1 MLLAR
6 RLLLVAVLVSLGTL
20 GFAPRTETVSFS
32 GAAAKQQVEALGDQI
47 GSRPAGS
54 ANYDQAVQY
63 AADQFRSWGYA
74 PTLQTFP
81 VDSYDDRGS
90 HVEVTSGS
98 TVGTDGPAGPGAGS
112 ASSPSSLRADTLVYS
127 VAGQVEAP
135 LVAVGLGQTE
145 EFAAVDVRGKIA
157 LIKRGTLRFGEKV
170 ANAAAAGAL
179 GAVIYNDVAGRVQGA
194 SLGQAQPIPA
204 AIVAHDDGQRL
215 ADQLVAGTPVT
226 VRLTVDGSIVHG
238 TSTNVVAE
246 LRGTRPEAGSVVIG
260 AHLDTVAAGP
270 GANDDGSGSAVV
282 LELART
288 LAQPEAGPRPFGVT
302 FVLFGAEELGLYGSR
317 FYVSSLPDAD
327 RQAIRGMLNLDM
339 VGVGDGWRFGG
350 SDDLVQAALGAAND
364 LGVRALPLRG
374 PLSSA
379 SDHAS
384 FMSAGV
390 PALFLYRTDDP
401 NYHTAND
408 RAEYVDPNALGQAGT
423 IVLRVL
429 DGLATQ

>member
-1 MLLAR
+1 VAAPQGQAR
-6 RLLLVAVLVSLGTL
+6 Y
-20 GFAPRTETVSFS
+20 APVEFS
-32 GAAAKQQVEALGDQI
+32 GAGAKQQVEALGDRI

-54 ANYDQAVQY
+54 ASYDQAVRY
-63 AADQFRSWGYA
+63 AADQFRAWGYT
-74 PTLQTFP
+74 PTLQTFA

-90 HVEVTSGS
+90 QVEVTSGS
-98 TVGTDGPAGPGAGS
+98 ADADGTGT
-112 ASSPSSLRADTLVYS
+112 SSLHADTLVYS
-127 VAGQVEAP
+127 VGGQVEAP

-145 EFAAVDVRGKIA
+145 EFAATDVHGKIA

-179 GAVIYNDVAGRVQGA
+179 GAVIYNDLAGRVQGA

-204 AIVAHDDGQRL
+204 AIVANDDGQRL
-215 ADQLVAGTPVT
+215 ADQLAAGASLM

-246 LRGTRPEAGSVVIG
+246 LRGTRADAGSVVIG

-282 LELART
+282 LELAHT
-288 LAQPEAGPRPFGVT
+288 LAQPETGARPYGVT

-317 FYVSSLPDAD
+317 FYVDSLSDAE
-327 RQAIRGMLNLDM
+327 RQALRGMLNLDM

-350 SDDLVQAALGAAND
+350 SDGLVQDALGAAND

-390 PALFLYRTDDP
+390 PALFVYRTDDP

-408 RAEYVDPNALGQAGT
+408 RAEFVDSNALGQAGT

-429 DGLATQ
+429 DAMSF